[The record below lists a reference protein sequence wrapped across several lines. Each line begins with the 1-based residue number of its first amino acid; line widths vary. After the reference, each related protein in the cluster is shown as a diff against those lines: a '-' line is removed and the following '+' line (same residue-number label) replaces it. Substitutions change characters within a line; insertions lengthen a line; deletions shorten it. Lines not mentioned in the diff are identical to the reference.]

1 MLLTSHSH
9 NTSHI
14 TLLFLSHPH
23 TPTLT
28 HITPSQYCQHHSFL
42 GKRRETHFFDWR
54 WPDHLDGDPAAAAAA
69 AAAAA
74 TVSTTTSLSSS
85 VASSSSSSS
94 SAVISSSST
103 TTSSSS
109 SAQLEEYK
117 KYYNADALFKYPSLL
132 TGESTPSYL
141 LHSDLVI
148 PRIKAVCPWVKLLVV
163 LRDPVDRAYS
173 QYQMCNDPNGTPEQL
188 QVTTTQH
195 TPHHTA
201 PHHTNLSITLHDR
214 YPSMITFHQ
223 VRDTSTYKDNLLCLS

>member
-1 MLLTSHSH
+1 MPSFIVIGAQKCGTTSLYELLCE
-9 NTSHI
+9 
-14 TLLFLSHPH
+14 HP
-23 TPTLT
+23 LV
-28 HITPSQYCQHHSFL
+28 IR

-69 AAAAA
+69 LS
-74 TVSTTTSLSSS
+74 TVSMSTTA

-94 SAVISSSST
+94 TTAT
-103 TTSSSS
+103 TTVSTSSLT
-109 SAQLEEYK
+109 AQLDEYK

-173 QYQMCNDPNGTPEQL
+173 QYQMCNDSNGTPEQL
-188 QVTTTQH
+188 QV
-195 TPHHTA
+195 
-201 PHHTNLSITLHDR
+201 
-214 YPSMITFHQ
+214 M
-223 VRDTSTYKDNLLCLS
+223 KE